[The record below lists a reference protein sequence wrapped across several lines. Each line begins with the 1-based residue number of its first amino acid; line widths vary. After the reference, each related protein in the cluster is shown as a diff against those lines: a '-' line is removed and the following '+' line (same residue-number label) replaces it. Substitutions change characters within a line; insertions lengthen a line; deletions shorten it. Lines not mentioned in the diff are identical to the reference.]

1 MRSILTAV
9 SALIFFA
16 VALAQAASAPLPVAD
31 ATAPTQLP
39 RDVRPLH
46 YEIEIEPHAQSLEFD
61 GKVSI
66 ALEVLE
72 PTDRITLNAVDLK
85 FSSAN
90 LHSTMQKRVYRDPK
104 ISVDAAAQTA
114 SFTFPE
120 TLAAGSYRLSLAYS
134 GRIGTQA
141 NGLFALDYVTAD
153 GARRAL
159 YTQFENSDARR
170 FVPSWDE
177 PAYKA
182 TFDLAAVV
190 PAAQMAVG
198 NMPVSESED
207 LGDGR
212 KRVRFATSPRMS
224 TYLLF
229 FGLGDFE
236 RATASAE
243 GVELGVITQKGLTA
257 QAQFALDSSG
267 TVLREYNDYFGVPYP
282 LPKLDN
288 IAAPGRSQFFGAMEN
303 WGAIF
308 TFERGLLLD
317 PGISTEA
324 DRQRI
329 FGTAAHEIAHQWFG
343 NLVTMQWWDDLWLNE
358 GFATW
363 MAARTTEKLHP
374 GWKANLRR
382 VESRERAMALDA
394 VASTHPVVQHVATV
408 EQASQA
414 FDAITYSK
422 GAAVIAMLE
431 GYVGADAWRDGV
443 RRYMKAHAYA
453 NTRSDDL
460 WREVEAAAG
469 QPVLAIAHDFTLQP
483 GVPMLEVTA
492 VDCKEARSM
501 VTLRQGE
508 FSKDRPQKKALRWRV
523 PVIARTLGGAPV
535 RGMVEGGK
543 GSLQLPGCAPVL
555 LNAGQSGYYR
565 THYPPAQFAALRDR
579 FGELAPIDQL
589 GLIGDALA
597 LGLAGLQPAADVLDL
612 VKATPFDADGKV
624 WERIADTLQEID
636 GYYRGDAERQARFR
650 AYAMARL
657 APKLRALG
665 WDAKDGEDE
674 TVAILRTRLIEVLGE
689 LGDAGVIREA
699 RRREA
704 GRETDPALLPA
715 ALYKTV
721 LDIVASHADEA
732 TWERLR
738 AQARSEQRSML
749 RDALYLQLAAALD
762 EALARRA
769 LDLALTEEPGATN
782 SAAMISAVSEHHPD
796 LAFDFAL
803 AHREQVEPLIDTTS
817 SSRYYPR
824 LASGSLDP
832 AMVGKLR
839 NYADRHVAVS
849 SRRATETA
857 IADIGYRIG
866 IRKQR
871 LAQIDAW
878 LKKNSG

>member
-1 MRSILTAV
+1 M
-9 SALIFFA
+9 
-16 VALAQAASAPLPVAD
+16 
-31 ATAPTQLP
+31 
-39 RDVRPLH
+39 
-46 YEIEIEPHAQSLEFD
+46 
-61 GKVSI
+61 
-66 ALEVLE
+66 
-72 PTDRITLNAVDLK
+72 
-85 FSSAN
+85 
-90 LHSTMQKRVYRDPK
+90 
-104 ISVDAAAQTA
+104 
-114 SFTFPE
+114 
-120 TLAAGSYRLSLAYS
+120 
-134 GRIGTQA
+134 
-141 NGLFALDYVTAD
+141 
-153 GARRAL
+153 
-159 YTQFENSDARR
+159 
-170 FVPSWDE
+170 
-177 PAYKA
+177 
-182 TFDLAAVV
+182 
-190 PAAQMAVG
+190 
-198 NMPVSESED
+198 
-207 LGDGR
+207 
-212 KRVRFATSPRMS
+212 
-224 TYLLF
+224 
-229 FGLGDFE
+229 
-236 RATASAE
+236 
-243 GVELGVITQKGLTA
+243 
-257 QAQFALDSSG
+257 
-267 TVLREYNDYFGVPYP
+267 
-282 LPKLDN
+282 
-288 IAAPGRSQFFGAMEN
+288 
-303 WGAIF
+303 
-308 TFERGLLLD
+308 
-317 PGISTEA
+317 
-324 DRQRI
+324 
-329 FGTAAHEIAHQWFG
+329 
-343 NLVTMQWWDDLWLNE
+343 
-358 GFATW
+358 
-363 MAARTTEKLHP
+363 
-374 GWKANLRR
+374 
-382 VESRERAMALDA
+382 
-394 VASTHPVVQHVATV
+394 
-408 EQASQA
+408 
-414 FDAITYSK
+414 
-422 GAAVIAMLE
+422 
-431 GYVGADAWRDGV
+431 
-443 RRYMKAHAYA
+443 
-453 NTRSDDL
+453 
-460 WREVEAAAG
+460 
-469 QPVLAIAHDFTLQP
+469 
-483 GVPMLEVTA
+483 
-492 VDCKEARSM
+492 
-501 VTLRQGE
+501 
-508 FSKDRPQKKALRWRV
+508 

-565 THYPPAQFAALRDR
+565 THYPQAQFAALRDR